1 MRLLVCAGMTGGGVY
16 PALAVLQ
23 ALKNKTEE
31 VLWVGSRSGMEETL
45 LARYQIPFKAIS
57 AAGIHGIDI
66 LRLPKNS
73 LQLFK
78 GWLESKAIIRDFKPH
93 VIFFTGGYLGIP
105 MSAAARNIP
114 SVVFVPDIEP
124 GQALKIIM
132 RSANSIAVSTD
143 QSLRYIQEK
152 NKVKITGYPL
162 RKEIKKWDRKKSRA
176 HFNIPPKAKVLLV
189 FGGSKGAR
197 SINQALMPVLN
208 KLTEEMHVIHITG
221 VDNWENVLTIIKADS
236 SFKSPRYHA
245 FPFLHEDIG
254 AAFAAADLAV
264 CRAGASTIGE
274 LPYFGLPAIMVPYP
288 HAWQYQQQ
296 NAEYLV
302 NAGGAEIIEDKNLST
317 ELYRKITKTIPNIQ
331 KIESMRKNLRKLA
344 VADAE
349 QSIANMLLEVGQ
361 NTRVTGGR

>member
-1 MRLLVCAGMTGGGVY
+1 MTGGGVY

-23 ALKNKTEE
+23 ALENKTDE

-45 LARYQIPFKAIS
+45 LARYQVPFKAIS
-57 AAGIHGIDI
+57 AAGIHGIDF

-78 GWLESKAIIRDFKPH
+78 GWMESKAIIRDFKPH

-114 SVVFVPDIEP
+114 SVVFIPDIEP

-132 RSANSIAVSTD
+132 RSANSIAVSTAL
-143 QSLRYIQEK
+143 SLPYIQNK
-152 NKVKITGYPL
+152 KTIKVKVTGYPL
-162 RKEIKKWDRKKSRA
+162 RKEIKKWVRKKSRA
-176 HFNIPPKAKVLLV
+176 HFNIPLQAKVLLV

-197 SINQALMPVLN
+197 SINQALMPILY
-208 KLTEEMHVIHITG
+208 KLIEEMHVIHITG
-221 VDNWENVLTIIKADS
+221 VDNWKDILTIKKS
-236 SFKSPRYHA
+236 NQTLRSPRYHA
-245 FPFLHEDIG
+245 FPFLHEDMG

-288 HAWQYQQQ
+288 YAWQYQQQ

-302 NAGGAEIIEDKNLST
+302 NAGGAEIIKDKNLST
-317 ELYRKITKTIPNIQ
+317 ELYRKITTVISDKQ
-331 KIESMRKNLRKLA
+331 KIESMRKNLQKLA
-344 VADAE
+344 TGDAE
-349 QSIANMLLEVGQ
+349 QSIANMLIEVEQ
-361 NTRVTGGR
+361 NTRITGGR

>member
-1 MRLLVCAGMTGGGVY
+1 MTGGGVY

-23 ALKNKTEE
+23 ALENKTEE

-45 LARYQIPFKAIS
+45 LARYQVPFKAIS
-57 AAGIHGIDI
+57 AAGIHGINI
-66 LRLPKNS
+66 LRLPMNS

-114 SVVFVPDIEP
+114 SIVFIPDIEP

-143 QSLRYIQEK
+143 QSLPYIQEK
-152 NKVKITGYPL
+152 KTVKVTGYPL
-162 RKEIKKWDRKKSRA
+162 RKEIKKWDRKKSRS
-176 HFNIPPKAKVLLV
+176 HFNIPFQAKVLLV

-197 SINQALMPVLN
+197 SINQALMPILD
-208 KLTEEMHVIHITG
+208 KLIEEMHVIHITG
-221 VDNWENVLTIIKADS
+221 VDNWKDIQTINKS
-236 SFKSPRYHA
+236 SSALRPPRYHA
-245 FPFLHEDIG
+245 FPFLHEDMG

-296 NAEYLV
+296 NADYLV

-317 ELYRKITKTIPNIQ
+317 ELYMKIIKTISDKQ
-331 KIESMRKNLRKLA
+331 KMEGMRKKLRELA
-344 VADAE
+344 VGDAA
-349 QSIANMLLEVGQ
+349 QSIANMLLEVGH
-361 NTRVTGGR
+361 NARITGGR